1 MLNLD
6 SEAIYNLLDRARQFQ
21 VKDDVSLVEMDDEMD
36 SLKVHDDY
44 DDGAIYQE
52 AVAFINDLR
61 EDQQATLVALMYLG
75 RGDYSEEEWSD
86 AYNLAVGE
94 LSDHT
99 GEYLLARPLV
109 ADDIERGLYLL
120 GISNSEE

>member
-6 SEAIYNLLDRARQFQ
+6 SETIYNLLDKARQFQ
-21 VKDDVSLVEMDDEMD
+21 VKDDVSLIEMDDEMD
-36 SLKVHDDY
+36 SLKVHDDC

-86 AYNLAVGE
+86 AYNLAEGE

>member
-6 SEAIYNLLDRARQFQ
+6 SETIYNLLDKARQFQ

-36 SLKVHDDY
+36 SLKVHDDC

-86 AYNLAVGE
+86 AYNLAEGE
-94 LSDHT
+94 LGDHT

>member
-6 SEAIYNLLDRARQFQ
+6 SETIYNLLDKARQFQ
-21 VKDDVSLVEMDDEMD
+21 VKDDVGLVEMDDEMD
-36 SLKVHDDY
+36 SLKVHDDC

-52 AVAFINDLR
+52 AVAFINHLR

-86 AYNLAVGE
+86 AYNLAEGE